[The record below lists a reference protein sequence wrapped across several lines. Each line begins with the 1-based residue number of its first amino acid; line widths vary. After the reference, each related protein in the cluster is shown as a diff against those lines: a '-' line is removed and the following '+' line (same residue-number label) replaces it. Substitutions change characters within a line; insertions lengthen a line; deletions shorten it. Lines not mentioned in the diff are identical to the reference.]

1 MARSVTSDTR
11 GLVSGIRFPIDM
23 ELASRIFS
31 ILLGLAVM
39 VFFLWP
45 VTIPVGFGEAWW
57 ARQQIASRS
66 KPAPAQTAAAP
77 TAQPAS
83 PPLQSTPTAA
93 LPSAPPQAA
102 SLEASPH
109 AVQPSAGV
117 GKRTLLASEKAEA
130 ERVAALNAEGAA
142 AATPPPKTKLY
153 YRIKVRDG
161 GTLLSGGVVI
171 RLDGIAVRDAE
182 ATCKGKGGK
191 PWPCGAAVKSA
202 LTRLIRTRAVTCELP
217 KSGEQKDFAARCT
230 VAGTDLATWMVRQGW
245 AEPKEGSER
254 SLAEAAQAAKQ
265 EHVGLWRGAE

>member
-1 MARSVTSDTR
+1 MARSVTSDAR
-11 GLVSGIRFPIDM
+11 GLVSGVRLPIDM

-57 ARQQIASRS
+57 ARQQISSRS

-77 TAQPAS
+77 AAQPAS

-109 AVQPSAGV
+109 AVQPSAAA
-117 GKRTLLASEKAEA
+117 GKRILLASEKAEA
-130 ERVAALNAEGAA
+130 ERVAALNAKGAA
-142 AATPPPKTKLY
+142 AAPPPKTKLY

-254 SLAEAAQAAKQ
+254 TLAEAAQAAKQ